1 MATIAT
7 DDSTSSARG
16 DSAYFGLPNEL
27 VRAANGRYPLN
38 VRHPAPLDAL
48 RAEIAL
54 RRAEGAQRSGCS

>member
-27 VRAANGRYPLN
+27 VRAANGRYPPSAKASSPSASPSN
-38 VRHPAPLDAL
+38 ACR
-48 RAEIAL
+48 
-54 RRAEGAQRSGCS
+54 